1 MTISHLLVSIWGAI
15 FILSVTANIA
25 TAQEKAKSEK
35 AKAEPVQ
42 QKAGQTTT
50 KVLLDDEKVRVSE
63 TWAKPG
69 EKNEMKARPDR
80 VTYHFDAEKQ
90 KIHYSDGKTE
100 VLEFKAGSA
109 LYFVR
114 GAHTKPRIS
123 GTPKHIILS

>member
-63 TWAKPG
+63 T
-69 EKNEMKARPDR
+69 
-80 VTYHFDAEKQ
+80 
-90 KIHYSDGKTE
+90 
-100 VLEFKAGSA
+100 
-109 LYFVR
+109 
-114 GAHTKPRIS
+114 
-123 GTPKHIILS
+123 

>member
-1 MTISHLLVSIWGAI
+1 MTKVTLQPGSKGEQGVHVEQNVRDRGMQQRRREEPPQLSSVDR
-15 FILSVTANIA
+15 FIV
-25 TAQEKAKSEK
+25 
-35 AKAEPVQ
+35 
-42 QKAGQTTT
+42 